1 MRYITLEAFG
11 WFVVYAL
18 SNLALLVIFGRL
30 YLWITPYNELEEVKK
45 GNTAPAIA
53 LSGALIGYTFPL
65 LAVTYAGVNYIDFLI
80 WAAVAAGVQLIL
92 FKVIYWL
99 LPFQIEQEN
108 KAEALIY
115 ASMAICVGMINALSL
130 IPG

>member
-1 MRYITLEAFG
+1 MKYITFEAFG
-11 WFVVYAL
+11 WFVAYAL
-18 SNLALLVIFGRL
+18 SNLALLLIFARL
-30 YLWITPYNELEEVKK
+30 YLWITPYHEMVEIKK

-65 LAVTYAGVNYIDFLI
+65 LSVTHSGVNYIDFII
-80 WAAVAAGVQLIL
+80 WAGVAAVVQLAL
-92 FKVIYWL
+92 FKVLYWI
-99 LPFQIEQEN
+99 LPFQIEEEN

-130 IPG
+130 IPA